1 MVAIATVSPVA
12 LLDTAVLAVAFG
24 VRTAVQHTRT
34 GDTGWRLSRPRSVPE
49 GLARA
54 LLVGALLSFAVALLR
69 TPDRGTRV
77 LTVTG
82 AIVALCAIGLVWA
95 AQMQMGAS
103 WRIGVDP
110 DERTALVRSGL
121 YAHVRNPIYTG
132 MAVFAVAHVAMAP
145 SSWSLVGAV
154 AVLVGTQIQVRGVE
168 EPHLLRLH
176 ADAYRAWAATSG
188 RFVPRPRRRRQ
199 NSGRL
204 AGTPLRRG

>member
-1 MVAIATVSPVA
+1 MITIAAALDIVFVAVA
-12 LLDTAVLAVAFG
+12 LG
-24 VRTAVQHTRT
+24 VRTVMQHTRT

-69 TPDRGTRV
+69 PADRDTSV

-82 AIVALCAIGLVWA
+82 AIAALSAIGLVWT
-95 AQMQMGAS
+95 AQVQMGAS

-145 SSWSLVGAV
+145 SSWSLAGAL
-154 AVLVGTQIQVRGVE
+154 AVLVGVQVQVRGVE
-168 EPHLLRLH
+168 EPHLTRVH

>member
-1 MVAIATVSPVA
+1 MITIAAALDIVFVAVA
-12 LLDTAVLAVAFG
+12 LA
-24 VRTAVQHTRT
+24 VRTVMQHTRT

-69 TPDRGTRV
+69 PADRDTSV

-82 AIVALCAIGLVWA
+82 AIAALSAIGLVWT
-95 AQMQMGAS
+95 AQVQMGAS

-145 SSWSLVGAV
+145 SSWSLAGAL
-154 AVLVGTQIQVRGVE
+154 AVLVGVQVQVRGVE
-168 EPHLLRLH
+168 EPHLTRVH

>member
-1 MVAIATVSPVA
+1 MITIAAALDIVFVAVA
-12 LLDTAVLAVAFG
+12 LA
-24 VRTAVQHTRT
+24 VRTVLQHTRT

-69 TPDRGTRV
+69 PADRDTSV

-82 AIVALCAIGLVWA
+82 AIAALSAIGLVWT
-95 AQMQMGAS
+95 AQVQMGAS

-145 SSWSLVGAV
+145 SSWSLAGAL
-154 AVLVGTQIQVRGVE
+154 AVLVGVQVQVRGVE
-168 EPHLLRLH
+168 EPHLTRVH